1 MRNYEAAVHGGD
13 NSGVSANNLA
23 WIYAQQGRELER
35 ALALARHA
43 RELAPEDPAVLDT
56 LGVVHLARREYSRAV
71 GVLELA
77 RTLAQSQGQSGAV
90 VLAEVKH
97 HLSEAY
103 LRAGQTERASLSVG
117 NRARPR

>member
-1 MRNYEAAVHGGD
+1 
-13 NSGVSANNLA
+13 
-23 WIYAQQGRELER
+23 
-35 ALALARHA
+35 
-43 RELAPEDPAVLDT
+43 VLDT

-90 VLAEVKH
+90 VLAEVKR